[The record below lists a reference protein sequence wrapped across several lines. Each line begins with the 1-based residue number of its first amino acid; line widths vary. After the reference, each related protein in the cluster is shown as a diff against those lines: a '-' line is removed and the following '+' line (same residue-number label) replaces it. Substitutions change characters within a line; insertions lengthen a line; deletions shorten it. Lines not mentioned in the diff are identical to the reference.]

1 MADVAVVVGV
11 VLTRSFDVDRT
22 SIFVINLD
30 WRQAQIVTNRN
41 GSAPEVKDETA
52 DAEAEARLTEAE
64 AEAEARVTEAEA
76 EVMEEHDEEGGGA
89 AG

>member
-1 MADVAVVVGV
+1 ME
-11 VLTRSFDVDRT
+11 T
-22 SIFVINLD
+22 SSNSD
-30 WRQAQIVTNRN
+30 EPE

-52 DAEAEARLTEAE
+52 DAAAEARLTEAE
-64 AEAEARVTEAEA
+64 AEARVTEPEAEARVTKTDAEA

>member
-1 MADVAVVVGV
+1 MEDRDPITRSTPPALRLVGDVAVVVGV

-22 SIFVINLD
+22 SIFVTNLD

-52 DAEAEARLTEAE
+52 DAEAEARVTEAE
-64 AEAEARVTEAEA
+64 AEA
-76 EVMEEHDEEGGGA
+76 
-89 AG
+89 